1 MRTSW
6 QPAVATPDGA
16 LAPGATA
23 AKRGRRRKSEPGGR
37 TAPGGTA
44 AGGLGGRA
52 GLTMTLPFMILYA
65 LFFLAP
71 FLYSIVLSLRSPQTG
86 AFVGLFNYRN
96 AVGNGLFWSAVIR
109 MAYFGAI
116 QVTVMI
122 VLAVVLA
129 LFLDSPYC
137 LRRKAFGL
145 IYFLPYAVPGVIAAM
160 MWAFLLQ
167 PDLDNALK
175 VPHLLGLASG
185 PLNPLSYGF
194 VLYAMMLIVT
204 WEWTGYNM
212 TILLT
217 SLTSVPRE
225 VLESGKIDGASELSI
240 AWRIK
245 LPMIR
250 RTIAFITIISIIG
263 TLQLFN
269 EPVVLND
276 IASMGSSYSP
286 NQIIY
291 NTAFSFGNEQLAAAQ
306 SIILALITV
315 VATAVFYRIVR
326 QRFGLAGTVRGAA
339 R

>member
-1 MRTSW
+1 MRTSS
-6 QPAVATPDGA
+6 QPEVAPPEASADQASRRTPA
-16 LAPGATA
+16 
-23 AKRGRRRKSEPGGR
+23 RGGR
-37 TAPGGTA
+37 ASAGGA
-44 AGGLGGRA
+44 SGGLGGRA
-52 GLTMTLPFMILYA
+52 GLAMTTPFLVLYG

-71 FLYSIVLSLRSPQTG
+71 FLYSVVLSLRSPQTG

-96 AVGNGLFWSAVIR
+96 VVGNGQFWSAVIR
-109 MAYFGAI
+109 MAYFGGI
-116 QVTVMI
+116 QVTAMI

-137 LRRKAFGL
+137 VRRKLFAL
-145 IYFLPYAVPGVIAAM
+145 IYFLPYAVPGVIAAV
-160 MWAFLLQ
+160 MWGFLLQ

-194 VLYAMMLIVT
+194 VLYAMMIIVT

-217 SLTSVPRE
+217 SLTSVPPE
-225 VLESGKIDGASELSI
+225 VLESSRIDGASELKI

-250 RTIAFITIISIIG
+250 RTIAFIGIISVIG

-269 EPVVLND
+269 EPVILND
-276 IASMGSSYSP
+276 IASIGSSYSP

-315 VATAVFYRIVR
+315 IATATFYRIVR
-326 QRFGLAGTVRGAA
+326 HRFGMAGAIRGAA

>member
-1 MRTSW
+1 MRTSA
-6 QPAVATPDGA
+6 QSKPVAAGTGAVER
-16 LAPGATA
+16 A
-23 AKRGRRRKSEPGGR
+23 AVRRRPSGRGHPARPGH
-37 TAPGGTA
+37 
-44 AGGLGGRA
+44 AGFA
-52 GLTMTLPFMILYA
+52 MTTPFLLLYL

-71 FLYSIVLSLRSPQTG
+71 FIYSVVLSLRSPQTN
-86 AFVGLFNYRN
+86 AFVGLFNY
-96 AVGNGLFWSAVIR
+96 GNVISDSQFWSAVVR

-122 VLAVVLA
+122 VLAIVLA

-137 LRRKAFGL
+137 WGKKVFALA
-145 IYFLPYAVPGVIAAM
+145 YFMPYAVPGVIAAV
-160 MWAFLLQ
+160 MWAFLMQ
-167 PDLDNALK
+167 PDLDNALN
-175 VPHLLGLASG
+175 VPHRLGLASG
-185 PLNPLSYGF
+185 PLNPLSYRF
-194 VLYAMMLIVT
+194 ALYAMMLIVT

-225 VLESGKIDGASELSI
+225 VLESGKIDGASELAI

-250 RTIAFITIISIIG
+250 RTIAFIMIISVIG

-269 EPVVLND
+269 EPMILND
-276 IASMGSSYSP
+276 IASIGSSYSP

-306 SIILALITV
+306 SIVLALITV
-315 VATAVFYRIVR
+315 VATAAFYRIMR
-326 QRFGLAGTVRGAA
+326 HRFGMTQSVRGAA

>member
-1 MRTSW
+1 VRGGW
-6 QPAVATPDGA
+6 R
-16 LAPGATA
+16 APSGSAN
-23 AKRGRRRKSEPGGR
+23 
-37 TAPGGTA
+37 
-44 AGGLGGRA
+44 GGLRGRA
-52 GLTMTLPFMILYA
+52 GLAMTTPFLVLYG

-71 FLYSIVLSLRSPQTG
+71 FLYSVVLSLRSPQTG

-96 AVGNGLFWSAVIR
+96 VVGNGQFWSAVIR

-116 QVTVMI
+116 QVTAMI
-122 VLAVVLA
+122 VLAVLLA

-137 LRRKAFGL
+137 LRRKVFAL
-145 IYFLPYAVPGVIAAM
+145 IYFLPYAVPGVIAAV
-160 MWAFLLQ
+160 MWGFLLQ

-185 PLNPLSYGF
+185 PVNPLSYGF
-194 VLYAMMLIVT
+194 VLYAMMIIVT

-217 SLTSVPRE
+217 SLTSVPPE
-225 VLESGKIDGASELSI
+225 VLESSRIDGASELKI

-250 RTIAFITIISIIG
+250 RTIAFIGIISVIG

-269 EPVVLND
+269 EPVILND
-276 IASMGSSYSP
+276 IASIGSSYSP

-315 VATAVFYRIVR
+315 IATATFYRIVR
-326 QRFGLAGTVRGAA
+326 HRFGMAGAIRGAA

>member
-1 MRTSW
+1 MRTSA
-6 QPAVATPDGA
+6 QSKPV
-16 LAPGATA
+16 
-23 AKRGRRRKSEPGGR
+23 
-37 TAPGGTA
+37 A
-44 AGGLGGRA
+44 AGTGAADRAAARPRSPGRGNPARPGHA
-52 GLTMTLPFMILYA
+52 GFAMTTPFLVLYL

-71 FLYSIVLSLRSPQTG
+71 FMYSVVLSVRSPQTN

-96 AVGNGLFWSAVIR
+96 VISNGQFWSAVVR

-122 VLAVVLA
+122 VLAIVLA

-137 LRRKAFGL
+137 WGKKVFALA
-145 IYFLPYAVPGVIAAM
+145 YFLPYAVPGVIAAV
-160 MWAFLLQ
+160 MWAFLMQ
-167 PDLDNALK
+167 PDLDNALN
-175 VPHLLGLASG
+175 VPHLLGLTSG
-185 PLNPLSYGF
+185 ALNPLSYRF
-194 VLYAMMLIVT
+194 ALYAMMLIVT

-225 VLESGKIDGASELSI
+225 VLESGKIDGASELAI

-250 RTIAFITIISIIG
+250 RTIAFIMIISIIG

-269 EPVVLND
+269 EPMILND
-276 IASMGSSYSP
+276 IASIGSSYSP

-306 SIILALITV
+306 SIVLALITV
-315 VATAVFYRIVR
+315 VATASFYRIMR
-326 QRFGLAGTVRGAA
+326 HRFGMTQSVRGAA

>member
-1 MRTSW
+1 MRTS
-6 QPAVATPDGA
+6 QPDLAAPDGA
-16 LAPGATA
+16 PA
-23 AKRGRRRKSEPGGR
+23 AGGPSGRARRRGRS
-37 TAPGGTA
+37 APAGKA
-44 AGGLGGRA
+44 VGGLGGGA
-52 GLTMTLPFMILYA
+52 GLAMTSPFLVLYA

-71 FLYSIVLSLRSPQTG
+71 FLYSVVLSLRSPQTDG
-86 AFVGLFNYRN
+86 FVGLFNYGN
-96 AVGNGLFWSAVIR
+96 VVGNGQFWSAVVR

-116 QVTVMI
+116 QVTAMI
-122 VLAVVLA
+122 LLAVVLA

-137 LRRKAFGL
+137 LRRKAFAL
-145 IYFLPYAVPGVIAAM
+145 VYFLPYAVPGVIAAV

-175 VPHLLGLASG
+175 IPHLLGLTSG
-185 PLNPLSYGF
+185 PLNPLSYGS

-217 SLTSVPRE
+217 SLTSVPPE
-225 VLESGKIDGASELSI
+225 VLEAGRIDGASELRI
-240 AWRIK
+240 AWQIK

-250 RTIAFITIISIIG
+250 RTIAFIGIISIIG

-269 EPVVLND
+269 EPMILND
-276 IASMGSSYSP
+276 IASIGGSYSP

-291 NTAFSFGNEQLAAAQ
+291 DTAFSFGNEQLAAAQ
-306 SIILALITV
+306 SIVLALITV
-315 VATAVFYRIVR
+315 VATATFYRIVR
-326 QRFGLAGTVRGAA
+326 HRFGMAGAVRGAA

>member
-6 QPAVATPDGA
+6 QPKLATPGDAPADLGPRRSA
-16 LAPGATA
+16 APGSRRARSGSA
-23 AKRGRRRKSEPGGR
+23 AC
-37 TAPGGTA
+37 
-44 AGGLGGRA
+44 GLGGRA
-52 GLTMTLPFMILYA
+52 GLAMTAPFLVLYA

-71 FLYSIVLSLRSPQTG
+71 FLYSVVLSLRSPQTG

-96 AVGNGLFWSAVIR
+96 VVGNGQFWSAVIR

-116 QVTVMI
+116 QVTAMI
-122 VLAVVLA
+122 VLAVLLA

-137 LRRKAFGL
+137 PRRKVFAL
-145 IYFLPYAVPGVIAAM
+145 IYFLPYAVPGVIAAV

-185 PLNPLSYGF
+185 PLNPLSYGS

-225 VLESGKIDGASELSI
+225 VLESGRIDGASELAI

-250 RTIAFITIISIIG
+250 RTIAFIAIISIIG

-269 EPVVLND
+269 EPMILND
-276 IASMGSSYSP
+276 IASIGSGYSP

-306 SIILALITV
+306 SIVLALITIL
-315 VATAVFYRIVR
+315 ATAVFYRIVR
-326 QRFGLAGTVRGAA
+326 HRFGMAGAVRGAA

>member
-6 QPAVATPDGA
+6 QPKLATPAGA
-16 LAPGATA
+16 SADLGRSGGAA
-23 AKRGRRRKSEPGGR
+23 LG
-37 TAPGGTA
+37 
-44 AGGLGGRA
+44 GGRA
-52 GLTMTLPFMILYA
+52 LSGRAASGLGSKAGLAMTTPFLVLYV

-71 FLYSIVLSLRSPQTG
+71 FLYSVVLSLRSPQSG

-96 AVGNGLFWSAVIR
+96 VVGNGQFWSAVIR

-116 QVTVMI
+116 QVTAMI
-122 VLAVVLA
+122 VLAVLLA

-137 LRRKAFGL
+137 LRRKVFAL
-145 IYFLPYAVPGVIAAM
+145 IYFLPYAVPGVIAAV

-194 VLYAMMLIVT
+194 VLYAMMFIVT

-225 VLESGKIDGASELSI
+225 VLESGRIDGASELAI

-250 RTIAFITIISIIG
+250 RTVAFIGIISIIG

-269 EPVVLND
+269 EPVILND
-276 IASMGSSYSP
+276 IASIGSSYSP
-286 NQIIY
+286 NEIIY

-306 SIILALITV
+306 SIVLALITV
-315 VATAVFYRIVR
+315 MATTVFYRIVR
-326 QRFGLAGTVRGAA
+326 HRFGRAAAVRGAA

>member
-1 MRTSW
+1 MRTS
-6 QPAVATPDGA
+6 QPDLAAPDGA
-16 LAPGATA
+16 P
-23 AKRGRRRKSEPGGR
+23 
-37 TAPGGTA
+37 A
-44 AGGLGGRA
+44 AGGPSGRARRRGRSAPAGKAVGGRGGGA
-52 GLTMTLPFMILYA
+52 GLAMTSPFLVLYA

-71 FLYSIVLSLRSPQTG
+71 FLYSVVLSLRSPQTDG
-86 AFVGLFNYRN
+86 FVGLFNYGN
-96 AVGNGLFWSAVIR
+96 VVGNGQFWSAVVR

-116 QVTVMI
+116 QVTAMI
-122 VLAVVLA
+122 LLAVGLA

-137 LRRKAFGL
+137 LRRKAFAL
-145 IYFLPYAVPGVIAAM
+145 VYFLPYAVPGVIAAV

-175 VPHLLGLASG
+175 IPHLLGLASG
-185 PLNPLSYGF
+185 PLNPLSYSS

-217 SLTSVPRE
+217 SLTSVPPE
-225 VLESGKIDGASELSI
+225 VLEAGRIDGASELRI
-240 AWRIK
+240 AWQIK

-250 RTIAFITIISIIG
+250 RTIAFIGIISIIG

-269 EPVVLND
+269 EPMILND
-276 IASMGSSYSP
+276 IASIGGSYSP

-291 NTAFSFGNEQLAAAQ
+291 DTAFSFGNEQLAAAQ
-306 SIILALITV
+306 SIVLALITV
-315 VATAVFYRIVR
+315 VATATFYRIVR
-326 QRFGLAGTVRGAA
+326 HRFGMAGAVRGAA